1 MKEKPLSGINNPGLS
16 GQLCARG
23 CSATERGGFG
33 MVLPVLVSYTDGHT
47 VNKDGPRTPQVH
59 ADAIILHV
67 GKCPLGLDINC
78 PAPTVSLVSVV
89 I

>member
-1 MKEKPLSGINNPGLS
+1 
-16 GQLCARG
+16 
-23 CSATERGGFG
+23 